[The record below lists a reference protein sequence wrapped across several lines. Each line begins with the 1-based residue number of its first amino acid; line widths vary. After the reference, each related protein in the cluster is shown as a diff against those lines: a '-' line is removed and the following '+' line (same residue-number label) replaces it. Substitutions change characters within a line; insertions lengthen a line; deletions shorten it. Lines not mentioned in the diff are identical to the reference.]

1 MVDRVEMNSFT
12 SSSDARFDQVTTF
25 LVWAWSRLPML
36 LVTFA
41 FAMAVG
47 EIYMQINFPPSV
59 LYEFDSELGFKFG
72 ADQKSIV
79 WQGNYSVPSPPIRI
93 NSESN
98 RGPETDWSKKI
109 VLAIGSSEVL
119 GPGIEDDQTWA
130 ANLEHKLRGHGGNDA
145 IEVVNAGTGG
155 YGPFHHLV
163 TLDRILNAHEVDTV
177 IIRASVGDLHF
188 GPPKDVARK
197 SSLHKFLRD
206 KTVFVRYL
214 INKFDAQ
221 VRLIRRALIPFPIRE
236 KVKTAHT
243 RTLHMAEKMWSENE
257 SYWMRSV
264 EAAMRNQANI
274 IFLVINPTDSAGE
287 TYLAD
292 RLSELCKILNYGT
305 VLDLGA
311 ERFGLENLS
320 EGDKKKVFEREF
332 TLGYDPHANPTQ
344 HQIIAESLEEFLLE
358 DQER

>member
-1 MVDRVEMNSFT
+1 MVDKVEMNSFT
-12 SSSDARFDQVTTF
+12 SSSDARFDQAKTF
-25 LVWAWSRLPML
+25 LVWAWSHVLML
-36 LVTFA
+36 LTTLA
-41 FAMAVG
+41 FTLAMG
-47 EIYMQINFPPSV
+47 EIYMQMNFLPSV

-130 ANLEHKLRGHGGNDA
+130 ANLEHKLRGHTGNDA

-163 TLDRILNAHEVDTV
+163 TLDRILKAHEVDTV
-177 IIRASVGDLHF
+177 IIRASVGDLYF

-206 KTVFVRYL
+206 QTVFVRYL
-214 INKFDAQ
+214 INKLNAQ
-221 VRLIRRALIPFPIRE
+221 VRLIKRALIPFPFRK

-243 RTLHMAEKMWSENE
+243 RTLQMAEKMWSENE

-264 EAAMRNQANI
+264 EAAMRTRANI
-274 IFLVINPTDSAGE
+274 IFLVINPTGSAGE

-305 VLDLGA
+305 VLDLGS
-311 ERFGLENLS
+311 ERFGLDNLS
-320 EGDKKKVFEREF
+320 QRERKRVFEREL
-332 TLGYDPHANPTQ
+332 TLGYDPHANPKQ
-344 HQIIAESLEEFLLE
+344 HQIIAESLEEFLME
-358 DQER
+358 EQER